1 MKQAFALF
9 TLLVALP
16 SLLFTVEGQALDL
29 ELTSPKL
36 EKPQRIVSLS
46 LCTDQLILM
55 LVEPERI
62 AALSHLA
69 ADSIYSYMADSAE
82 GIKQHN
88 GLAEQIVPLK
98 ADLIIGTDYSV
109 SNTIQMLRHLNYPVT
124 TVASPTT
131 LAEVDYFTRTIG
143 AAVGETERAEQVI
156 AMMHSDINKAK
167 QLVAD
172 KPQQVAISYGPNGYT
187 SGRKS
192 LKHEIL
198 NAAGYRNLAAELG
211 IEHYGNLSIEQLI
224 LARPDAVIIDESI
237 PNQDSLAQDFINHP
251 LLKKLYQGARMP
263 HVPTSYWLCP
273 GPTVSKAILTLAEQR
288 Q

>member
-1 MKQAFALF
+1 MKQAVALLM
-9 TLLVALP
+9 LLVTP
-16 SLLFTVEGQALDL
+16 LFSIDGTAQGL
-29 ELTSPKL
+29 ESSSPAP

-46 LCTDQLILM
+46 LCTDQIILM

-69 ADSIYSYMADSAE
+69 ADSIYSYMAESAA

-98 ADLIIGTDYSV
+98 PDLIIGTSYSI

-131 LAEVDYFTRTIG
+131 LVEVDHFTRTIG
-143 AAVGETERAEQVI
+143 AAVGEPERAEQVI
-156 AMMHSDINKAK
+156 ADMHSDINKAK
-167 QLVAD
+167 QLVSD

-187 SGRKS
+187 PGRKS

-198 NAAGYRNLAAELG
+198 KAAGYRNLAAEFG
-211 IEHYGNLSIEQLI
+211 IEHYGNISIEQLI
-224 LARPDAVIIDESI
+224 VAQPDAVIIDEAI
-237 PNQDSLAQDFINHP
+237 PNQDSLAQDFVNHP

-288 Q
+288 L